1 MSDRNSGEEILVFLL
16 GGVIGSAM
24 GFLFATQ
31 SGKDT
36 RKKVK
41 IFFDDIGEKT
51 GEILE
56 EGRGTI
62 EELVH
67 PSHSGNGKTV
77 KK

>member
-1 MSDRNSGEEILVFLL
+1 MSDRNAGAEILVFLL
-16 GGVIGSAM
+16 GGLIGSAV
-24 GFLFATQ
+24 GFMYATQ

-51 GEILE
+51 GEIIE
-56 EGRGTI
+56 EGKATV
-62 EELVH
+62 EELMH
-67 PSHSGNGKTV
+67 PSSAAKHV